1 MFIEKKET
9 KKIAFLARIGLTE
22 KEEEQFS
29 KDLSNILK
37 WMEELKKIDVKG
49 IEPLRNVNEM
59 QLIERD
65 DAKVLKSKSQDEL
78 LSNAPEKNGKFF
90 TVPKVIE

>member
-1 MFIEKKET
+1 
-9 KKIAFLARIGLTE
+9 
-22 KEEEQFS
+22 
-29 KDLSNILK
+29 
-37 WMEELKKIDVKG
+37 MEELKKIDVKG

-78 LSNAPEKNGKFF
+78 LSNAPEKNGKFLLYQ
-90 TVPKVIE
+90 KL